1 MNTVETVSAANDIVK
16 PNAEWGSDAIVDLLK
31 ATGAPWIALNPGA
44 SFRGVHDSLVN
55 YAGDD
60 APGMLVCLHE
70 EHAVAIAHG
79 WAKITG
85 TPMIVALHSNVGL
98 MHASMAIYNAWC
110 DRIPMLIIGATGP
123 LDAAVRRPWIDWI
136 HTSSDQPAIVRNF
149 VKWDDTPTSVPAT
162 LESLA
167 RAWDI
172 TRTSPKA
179 PTYVVMDA
187 AVQEERLTGTVQM
200 PQVSR
205 GPSVDQPSASRQSLD
220 RAAALLSKARRP
232 VILAGP
238 GNRDEA
244 SWERRVRLAEA
255 LGARVIT
262 DLKAGIM
269 FPMTHPAHVE
279 GSGFFLGSHG
289 KDVLQDADVVLAL
302 NWTDLAGTLKQ
313 AEVYDVPV
321 VSATLDPLLA
331 NGWSKDH
338 QARPETTVWLP
349 ADPDDAVESLLARLP
364 AGEPLERRPQTLE
377 PLPVD
382 AETITLSI
390 LARALQLNLADEN
403 PTFARLPLGWDG
415 DSWAFD
421 HPLSYLGYDGGGGIG
436 SGPGMAVGAALAL
449 KETDRLAVSVIGD
462 GDYLMGVQALWT
474 AANQRIPMLMVVA
487 NNRAYFNDVVHQERV
502 ASIRSRDVSRKWIGQ
517 QIDDPAPDLAGLARA
532 QGLVG
537 YGPISDIT
545 ELNDVLAKAVAEV
558 RSGASVVVDVVID
571 PGYAP
576 AMTAGLV
583 RESKDGNENDD
594 N

>member
-1 MNTVETVSAANDIVK
+1 MNEVETVSATNDVAK
-16 PNAEWGSDAIVDLLK
+16 RNAEWGSDAVVDFLE
-31 ATGAPWIALNPGA
+31 ATGIPWIALNPGA
-44 SFRGVHDSLVN
+44 SFRGLHDSLVN

-60 APGMLVCLHE
+60 APGILVCLHE

-79 WAKITG
+79 WSKITG
-85 TPMIVALHSNVGL
+85 TPMAVALHSNVGL

-110 DRIPMLIIGATGP
+110 DRAPMLIIGATGP
-123 LDAAVRRPWIDWI
+123 LDAAARRPWIDWI
-136 HTSSDQPAIVRNF
+136 HTSADQPAIVRNF

-167 RAWDI
+167 RAWDF

-187 AVQEERLTGTVQM
+187 AVQEERLTDAVRM
-200 PQVSR
+200 PSVSR

-220 RAAALLSKARRP
+220 RAAALLSTAKHP

-238 GNRDEA
+238 GKRDEA
-244 SWERRVRLAEA
+244 SWQRRIQLAEA

-262 DLKAGIM
+262 DLKAGTM
-269 FPMTHPAHVE
+269 FPMTHPAHVD
-279 GSGFFLGSHG
+279 GPGFFLSSQG
-289 KDVLQDADVVLAL
+289 KDVLQNADLVLDL
-302 NWTDLAGTLKQ
+302 NWIDLAGTLKQ
-313 AEVYDVPV
+313 AEVQDVPV

-349 ADPDDAVESLLARLP
+349 ADPDDAVESLLDRLP
-364 AGEPLERRPQTLE
+364 AGKALDRRSQTLN
-377 PLPVD
+377 LPATD
-382 AETITLSI
+382 AEAITLSI
-390 LARALQLNLADEN
+390 LASALQLNLAGSN

-436 SGPGMAVGAALAL
+436 SGPGMSVGAALAL
-449 KETDRLAVSVIGD
+449 KETDRLAVSVLGD
-462 GDYLMGVQALWT
+462 GDYMMGVQALWT
-474 AANQRIPMLMVVA
+474 AANQKIPMLIVVA
-487 NNRAYFNDVVHQERV
+487 NNRAYFNDVIHQERV
-502 ASIRSRDVSRKWIGQ
+502 ANIRSRDVSRKWVGQ
-517 QIDDPAPDLAGLARA
+517 QIDDPAPDLAGMARA

-537 YGPISDIT
+537 YGPISDVK
-545 ELNDVLAKAVAEV
+545 ELNDVLAQAVAEV
-558 RSGASVVVDVVID
+558 QSGASVVVDVVID

-576 AMTAGLV
+576 AMVAGLV
-583 RESKDGNENDD
+583 RESKGKNENDH

>member
-1 MNTVETVSAANDIVK
+1 MKTVETVSAAQEAVK
-16 PNAEWGSDAIVDLLK
+16 PNAEWGSDAIVDFLK
-31 ATGAPWIALNPGA
+31 ATAVPWIALNPGA
-44 SFRGVHDSLVN
+44 SYRGLHDSMVN
-55 YAGDD
+55 YAGND

-79 WAKITG
+79 WSKITG
-85 TPMIVALHSNVGL
+85 TPMAVALHSNVGL

-123 LDAAVRRPWIDWI
+123 LDAAARRPWIDWI
-136 HTSSDQPAIVRNF
+136 HTASDQPAIVRNF

-187 AVQEERLTGTVQM
+187 AVQEERLIGTVRM

-205 GPSVDQPSASRQSLD
+205 GPNVDQPSASRQSLD
-220 RAAALLSKARRP
+220 RAAALLSTAHRP

-244 SWERRVRLAEA
+244 SWERRIRLAEA

-269 FPMTHPAHVE
+269 FPMTHPAHVA
-279 GSGFFLGSHG
+279 GSGFFLGGDG
-289 KDVLQDADVVLAL
+289 KDALQNADVVLDL
-302 NWTDLAGTLKQ
+302 NWIDLAGTLNQ
-313 AEVYDVPV
+313 AGVQDIPV

-349 ADPDDAVESLLARLP
+349 AAPDDAVESLLDRLP
-364 AGEPLERRPQTLE
+364 AGEPLESRAQMFG

-382 AETITLSI
+382 AESITLST
-390 LARALQLNLADEN
+390 LVKVLQLNLADEN

-421 HPLSYLGYDGGGGIG
+421 QPLSFLGYDGGGGIG

-449 KETDRLAVSVIGD
+449 KETDRLPVSVLGD

-474 AANQRIPMLMVVA
+474 AANQKIPMLVVVA

-502 ASIRSRDVSRKWIGQ
+502 ANIRNRDVSRKWIGQ

-537 YGPISDIT
+537 YGPITDVE
-545 ELNDVLAKAVAEV
+545 ELNDVMATAVAQV

-571 PGYAP
+571 PGYSP
-576 AMTAGLV
+576 AMSAGLT